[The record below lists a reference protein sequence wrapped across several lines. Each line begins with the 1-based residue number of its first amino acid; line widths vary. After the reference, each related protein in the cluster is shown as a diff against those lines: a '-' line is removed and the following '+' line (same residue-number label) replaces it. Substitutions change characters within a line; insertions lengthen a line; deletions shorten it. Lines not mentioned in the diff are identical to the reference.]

1 MPELLTLSP
10 PPVATAPS
18 RATRC
23 ARLLLAGL
31 AIGAGAAALLQ
42 LTNWLIPLRVAA
54 NAEAIGFDVSQH
66 SELGL
71 LPTMPVSEPQEAWL
85 TAAEVAESLPALRWM
100 SAKS

>member
-1 MPELLTLSP
+1 MPELLILPS

-18 RATRC
+18 RTTRY

-42 LTNWLIPLRVAA
+42 LTNWLIPLRVEAHGEAA
-54 NAEAIGFDVSQH
+54 GLAVSLH
-66 SELGL
+66 GESGL
-71 LPTMPVSEPQEAWL
+71 PLTMPMSEPQEAWL